1 MQLDQALKEWAVTV
15 DALLAGETILLIRKG
30 GIRDKKGQFTVQARR
45 VLLLPT
51 YEHQR
56 SDLLKPAFTQVP
68 AAPEITDTVRFTGWA
83 EITHVVAL
91 QSPVALERLYPWHMW
106 NQAFIEQRLQWQ
118 PQRPLYLLLLR
129 SHRLPQPVSIPQRPE
144 YGGCRSWITLAE
156 PVDIS
161 ASQPVIKLDAYDAQ
175 VAQILDTVGEDGRL
189 QSEAA

>member
-30 GIRDKKGQFTVQARR
+30 GIRDAKGQFTVQARR